1 MQSTEVRVKKLVILF
16 IRLDLCLGRRK
27 RIMCSDWPPGRA
39 RGFILLARDFSLS
52 FRSFLF
58 CFNLNFFLLHT
69 NAKKKDLT
77 SRLVNNAFKFAL
89 EAQCFA
95 CTLWHRN
102 LGSQIFV
109 SKLHC
114 QGWLNT
120 ILLPGC
126 LVRGPSRPKC
136 FGSRGPSLGYVTEVN
151 WPRGTRKTPYRD

>member
-58 CFNLNFFLLHT
+58 CFNLNFVLLHT
-69 NAKKKDLT
+69 NAKKKDLPNIQLSWPHAWSIT
-77 SRLVNNAFKFAL
+77 HLNLPWKHSVFLHVHFDTVSLALKF
-89 EAQCFA
+89 
-95 CTLWHRN
+95 
-102 LGSQIFV
+102 FV

-126 LVRGPSRPKC
+126 LVRGPHYSSRPKRLRHR
-136 FGSRGPSLGYVTEVN
+136 SELTE
-151 WPRGTRKTPYRD
+151 RD

>member
-27 RIMCSDWPPGRA
+27 RIVCSDWPPGWA

-69 NAKKKDLT
+69 NAKKKTWPHAWSITHLNLPWKHSVLHVHFDTVSL
-77 SRLVNNAFKFAL
+77 AL
-89 EAQCFA
+89 KY
-95 CTLWHRN
+95 
-102 LGSQIFV
+102 FV

-126 LVRGPSRPKC
+126 LVRGPSRPKR
-136 FGSRGPSLGYVTEVN
+136 FGSRGPSLGYVT
-151 WPRGTRKTPYRD
+151 

>member
-27 RIMCSDWPPGRA
+27 RIMCSDWPPGWA

-95 CTLWHRN
+95 CTLWHRK
-102 LGSQIFV
+102 LGSQIFCFKV
-109 SKLHC
+109 TLPRVVKYNTSSRLPSPWAFATKAFRVTWSKPRLRHRSE
-114 QGWLNT
+114 L
-120 ILLPGC
+120 
-126 LVRGPSRPKC
+126 
-136 FGSRGPSLGYVTEVN
+136 TE
-151 WPRGTRKTPYRD
+151 RD